1 MFIFDMAVVKNAET
15 RSVQF
20 SERPDM
26 SSHDQHMIHYAS
38 PSHEAVG
45 VVECT
50 CGWVVTRALRED
62 EAHDSL
68 IKDLLDEWLDHQR

>member
-1 MFIFDMAVVKNAET
+1 
-15 RSVQF
+15 
-20 SERPDM
+20 M